1 MSESKPI
8 TPGTPRE
15 TAIPQLL
22 ETEGAKLL
30 SLAGRFCGSRN
41 EAEDLVQE
49 VFLKAW
55 RSWDKFEGRSAPGTW
70 LYTIAVRTCQRMHRK
85 KSGEPNKMETL
96 DELLPL
102 GSSRMALLRSP
113 DDGPLEFHLHKEQVE
128 RIEAAIASLPD
139 DFRMPLVLKEVVG
152 FSVQAVAQVLELPLN
167 TVKTR
172 LHRAR
177 LKLRLAMD
185 SVLPQTTGV
194 PPIYSREVC
203 LDLLAA
209 KQKCLDEGLQ
219 FDFPD
224 QMVCERCESVFGTM
238 DLAQAACQE
247 MGQGTLP
254 EGLQEHILARLA
266 GS

>member
-1 MSESKPI
+1 MSEPKPV

-30 SLAGRFCGSRN
+30 SLAGRFCGSKS
-41 EAEDLVQE
+41 EAEDVVQE
-49 VFLKAW
+49 VFLQAW

-70 LYTIAVRTCQRMHRK
+70 LYTIAARTCQRMHRK
-85 KSGEPNKMETL
+85 KSGEPNKMEAL

-102 GSSRMALLRSP
+102 GSSRMALLPSP
-113 DDGPLEFHLHKEQVE
+113 DEGPLELQLHKEQIE
-128 RIEAAIASLPD
+128 RIEAAIAALPK

-152 FSVQAVAQVLELPLN
+152 LSVQALAQVLELPLN

-185 SVLPQTTGV
+185 AVLPQTEGV
-194 PPIYSREVC
+194 PPSYSREVC

-209 KQKCLDEGLQ
+209 KQKCLDEGLA
-219 FDFPD
+219 FKFPD
-224 QMVCERCESVFGTM
+224 QIVCERCESVFGTM
-238 DLAQAACQE
+238 DLAQAACQKIGE
-247 MGQGTLP
+247 GTLP
-254 EGLQEHILARLA
+254 EGLQEHILGRLT

>member
-1 MSESKPI
+1 MSKPKPI

-22 ETEGAKLL
+22 DTEGAKLF
-30 SLAGRFCGSRN
+30 SLAGRFCGSKS
-41 EAEDLVQE
+41 EAEDMVQE
-49 VFLKAW
+49 VFLQAW

-70 LYTIAVRTCQRMHRK
+70 LYTIAARTCQRMHRK
-85 KSGEPNKMETL
+85 KSGEPNKMEAL

-102 GSSRMALLRSP
+102 GSSRMALLPSP
-113 DDGPLEFHLHKEQVE
+113 DQGPLEFQLHKEQ
-128 RIEAAIASLPD
+128 IEHIEGAIAALPK

-152 FSVQAVAQVLELPLN
+152 LSVQALGQVLELPLS

-185 SVLPQTTGV
+185 TVLPQTEGV
-194 PPIYSREVC
+194 PPSYSREVC

-209 KQKCLDEGLQ
+209 KQKCLDEGLPFQ
-219 FDFPD
+219 FPD

-238 DLAQAACQE
+238 DLAQAACE
-247 MGQGTLP
+247 EIGQGILP
-254 EGLQEHILARLA
+254 EGLQGHILGRLA